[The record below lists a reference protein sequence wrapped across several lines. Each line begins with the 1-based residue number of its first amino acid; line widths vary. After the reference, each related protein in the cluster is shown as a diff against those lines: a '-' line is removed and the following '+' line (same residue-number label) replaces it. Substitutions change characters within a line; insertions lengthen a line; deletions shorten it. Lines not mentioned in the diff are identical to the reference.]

1 MTQVSPQIQNALAIL
16 VALDKTTLLKKVL
29 FTPLVVHHTRRFL
42 SLGGEEVSIICKA
55 ADIDDFKSSLEK
67 FNVTQG
73 VNYITIQDDGEYC
86 IVDLISQAI
95 SETSNKTK
103 NVLITDGKT
112 AFTDITAFIRGYESH
127 LHNNS
132 DVTIFKS
139 AEDYLSNIWVKK
151 SSYLEIK
158 TDFACKEWDEQ
169 AINKI
174 SEVME
179 KSSLKHGYFDVT
191 SIAIYLNTPKDMF
204 ILNTILKDEI
214 IHHHLDNG
222 VEFITLDGIVIGPE
236 VEIGK
241 GTTIYPSTLLR
252 GDTIIGENCTIG
264 PNSLIADT
272 IIGNNT
278 TLNATQSYSSTIGND
293 VSIGP
298 FCHIRPNSVIKD
310 KVKLGDFVEVKNSTL
325 DEEVHVS
332 HLTYVGDS
340 DVGKRVNFGCGV
352 VTVNYNG
359 KTKARCTIKDD
370 AFIGCNTNLIAPV
383 TVEEKGYT
391 AAGSTI
397 SKDVPANALAV
408 ERSKQ
413 VNYNNWNK

>member
-1 MTQVSPQIQNALAIL
+1 MLETEIKNALAII
-16 VALDKTTLLKKVL
+16 VALDKDTLLKKVL

-42 SLGGEEVSIICKA
+42 SLDGDEVAIICKA
-55 ADIDDFKSSLEK
+55 EDSEEFQASLTK
-67 FNVTQG
+67 FNVTQK
-73 VNYITIQDDGEYC
+73 VNLITVTTLENKD
-86 IVDLISQAI
+86 IVNSIYEAVDN
-95 SETSNKTK
+95 TKSNEIEQIL
-103 NVLITDGKT
+103 VTDGKT
-112 AFTDITAFIRGYESH
+112 AFTDITAMVRCFNSH
-127 LHNNS
+127 TSNS
-132 DVTIFKS
+132 NDATFFKS
-139 AEDYLSNIWVKK
+139 GDSKLSNFWVKK
-151 SSYLEIK
+151 SSLLDIKSNLIDINSNENIITSISSTLENSTGACGGFDA
-158 TDFACKEWDEQ
+158 TD
-169 AINKI
+169 
-174 SEVME
+174 
-179 KSSLKHGYFDVT
+179 
-191 SIAIYLNTPKDMF
+191 IAIYVGTPKDMF
-204 ILNTILKDEI
+204 VLNTILKDDI
-214 IHHHLDNG
+214 IQRHLNNG

-252 GDTIIGENCTIG
+252 GDTIIGKNCIIG

-272 IIGNNT
+272 TIGNNT
-278 TLNATQSYSSTIGND
+278 NVNATQSYSSTIGND

-310 KVKLGDFVEVKNSTL
+310 RVHLGDFVEVKNSTL

-397 SKDVPANALAV
+397 TKDVPAKSLAV
-408 ERSKQ
+408 ERGKQ
-413 VNYNNWNK
+413 TNYDNWNK

>member
-1 MTQVSPQIQNALAIL
+1 MLESEIKNSLAVI
-16 VALDKTTLLKKVL
+16 VALDKDTLLKKVL

-42 SLGGEEVSIICKA
+42 SVGGDEVAIVCQ
-55 ADIDDFKSSLEK
+55 ADDVIEFENSLAK
-67 FNVTQG
+67 FNVTQN
-73 VNYITIQDDGEYC
+73 VTVVPVANLDNVSIINSIYKAVDSTKSNTIEQ
-86 IVDLISQAI
+86 ILV
-95 SETSNKTK
+95 
-103 NVLITDGKT
+103 TDGKT
-112 AFTDITAFIRGYESH
+112 AFTDIKAIVRCYNTHKTNQSDATFFTSG
-127 LHNNS
+127 NS
-132 DVTIFKS
+132 K
-139 AEDYLSNIWVKK
+139 LSNFWIKK
-151 SSYLEIK
+151 SCLVNIK
-158 TDFACKEWDEQ
+158 SELVAKECDDH
-169 AINKI
+169 II
-174 SEVME
+174 VTMTSTLE
-179 KSSLKHGYFDVT
+179 KSSVCGNFDAT
-191 SIAIYLNTPKDMF
+191 DIAIYVNSPKDMF
-204 ILNTILKDEI
+204 VLNTILKDDI
-214 IHHHLDNG
+214 IQRHLNNG

-252 GDTIIGENCTIG
+252 GDTVIGNNCIIG

-272 IIGNNT
+272 VIGNNT
-278 TLNATQSYSSTIGND
+278 TVNATQSYSSTIGND

-310 KVKLGDFVEVKNSTL
+310 RVHLGDFVEVKNSTL

-397 SKDVPANALAV
+397 TKNVPANALAV
-408 ERSKQ
+408 ERTKQ
-413 VNYNNWNK
+413 TNYDNWNK